1 MSHHLE
7 DEDPPQ
13 PIPRELYSEYEERP
27 FRTCTRCGEGLAD
40 FEGGF
45 QISKAFKNGECVF
58 EYALCDHCR
67 MAMME
72 EFSQESKQRLG
83 NYQNDHMILDR
94 GLDVCAVCGTSR
106 LDKPMRDYVMTGVCD
121 QNNLVHSL
129 LMCGKCGDGVQE
141 LISKPTRD
149 VWRGFVD
156 ENFPGPPSDAL
167 PEPEETHHPVSPMMA
182 KI

>member
-1 MSHHLE
+1 
-7 DEDPPQ
+7 
-13 PIPRELYSEYEERP
+13 
-27 FRTCTRCGEGLAD
+27 
-40 FEGGF
+40 
-45 QISKAFKNGECVF
+45 
-58 EYALCDHCR
+58 

-129 LMCGKCGDGVQE
+129 LMCGKCGDVVQE